1 MHKKLLVLFLVSFVG
16 YLNAQQFD
24 AEKLKKHVYTLA
36 DDSLMGRGFGTQGG
50 RMAEE
55 YIVSQFKDA
64 GISPWNGSFEHPF
77 INARMMVKIEG
88 CNIIGWVEGS
98 DPILKDEFI
107 VVGAHYDHV
116 AYRIE
121 DGKKIVYNGADD
133 NASGTATVI
142 ELGRWLTKN
151 RHLLK
156 RSVILIAFDGEEAG
170 LIGSNYLVKSEQ
182 IPVDKVKVMFSLDMT
197 GMLSKYGGI
206 DLVGNETLDN
216 GATLLNDLAAKHS
229 ITVKND
235 GKKIEGQ
242 TDTAPFGKK
251 GIPSVHVFTST
262 VSPYHQPEDDA
273 NLLDYDGMIKIA
285 EFMTDVIVQLSS
297 TETLTP
303 DKQFLA
309 SVSGKGLR
317 FKAGFRLGM
326 GAANHNYQDEFFYS
340 KSIFAF
346 NAGLFSQ
353 IRFSKKFSVQP
364 ELLYQSV
371 GGKYA
376 SGTIRTHEI
385 TVPLNFRFRLF
396 SVMDDIVENQSY
408 IFVGPYYSYRFAGKA
423 DGESMDFDADFYNED
438 FGIQYGVGFELM
450 KTQLQ
455 ITGSISL
462 KSLGRTADVMQQS
475 SIISLGFQF

>member
-1 MHKKLLVLFLVSFVG
+1 MKNKKLVLFISLAFLVNYSI
-16 YLNAQQFD
+16 AQKID
-24 AEKLKKHVYTLA
+24 KNILKKHVYTLA
-36 DDSLMGRGFGTQGG
+36 DDSLMGRGFGTQGA
-50 RMAEE
+50 RMAAD
-55 YIVSQFKDA
+55 YIVEQFSDA
-64 GISPWNGSFEHPF
+64 GISPWNGSFKHPF

-88 CNIIGWVEGS
+88 CNIIGWVEGF
-98 DPILKDEFI
+98 DPVLKDEFI
-107 VVGAHYDHV
+107 VIGAHYDHV

-142 ELGRWLTKN
+142 ELGRWLAKN

-182 IPVDKVKVMFSLDMT
+182 IPVDKVKAMFSLDMT
-197 GMLSKYGGI
+197 GMLSEYGGI
-206 DLVGNETLDN
+206 DLVGNATLDN
-216 GATLLNDLAAKHS
+216 GATLLTDLAAKHS

-235 GKKIEGQ
+235 GKNIEGQ

-273 NLLDYDGMIKIA
+273 NLLDYDGMVKIA

-297 TETLTP
+297 AETLTP

-309 SVSGKGLR
+309 SVSGNGVR
-317 FKAGFRLGM
+317 FKAGFRLGI

-340 KSIFAF
+340 KSVFAF

-376 SGTIRTHEI
+376 NGTIRTHEI
-385 TVPLNFRFRLF
+385 TVPLNFRLRLF

-423 DGESMDFDADFYNED
+423 DGEKMDFDNNFYKED
-438 FGIQYGVGFELM
+438 FGIQYGIGFELM

-455 ITGSISL
+455 ITGAFSI
-462 KSLGRTADVMQQS
+462 KSLTRDSNVMQKS
-475 SIISLGFQF
+475 S

>member
-1 MHKKLLVLFLVSFVG
+1 MKKLALLISFAII
-16 YLNAQQFD
+16 LSSTIAQKVD
-24 AEKLKKHVYTLA
+24 VNLLKKHVYTLA
-36 DDSLMGRGFGTQGG
+36 DDSLMGRGFGTQGA
-50 RMAEE
+50 RMAAD
-55 YIVSQFKDA
+55 YIVEQFSDA
-64 GISPWNGSFEHPF
+64 GISPWDGSFKHPF
-77 INARMMVKIEG
+77 LKNKMMFKIEG
-88 CNIIGWVEGS
+88 CNLIGWVEGS
-98 DPILKDEFI
+98 DPVLKDEFI

-116 AYRIE
+116 AYRLE

-133 NASGTATVI
+133 NASGTSTVI
-142 ELGRWLTKN
+142 ELGRWLVKN
-151 RHLLK
+151 RHMLK

-170 LIGSNYLVKSEQ
+170 LIGSNYLVKNNQ
-182 IPVDKVKVMFSLDMT
+182 IPVDKVKMMFSLDMV

-206 DLVGNETLDN
+206 DLVGNSTLNN
-216 GATLLNDLAAKHS
+216 GDTFLNGLAAKHS
-229 ITVKND
+229 INVKKE

-242 TDTAPFGKK
+242 TDTSPFGKQ

-262 VSPYHQPEDDA
+262 VSPYHRPEDDA
-273 NLLDYDGMIKIA
+273 NLLDYDGMVKIA
-285 EFMTDVIVQLSS
+285 DFIADAIVQLSS
-297 TETLTP
+297 TETVVP

-309 SVSGKGLR
+309 SVSGTGVR
-317 FKAGFRLGM
+317 FNAGFRLGM

-376 SGTIRTHEI
+376 NGTIRTHEI
-385 TVPLNFRFRLF
+385 TVPLNFRLRLF

-423 DGESMDFDADFYNED
+423 DGKSMDFDADFYNQD

-455 ITGSISL
+455 IAGSVSL

>member
-1 MHKKLLVLFLVSFVG
+1 MKKLVLLIFLALLVNSSI
-16 YLNAQQFD
+16 AQKVD
-24 AEKLKKHVYTLA
+24 ANILKKHVYTLA

-64 GISPWNGSFEHPF
+64 GISPWNGSFKHPF
-77 INARMMVKIEG
+77 INARVMVKIEG

-98 DPILKDEFI
+98 DPVLKDEFI
-107 VVGAHYDHV
+107 VIGAHYDHV

-142 ELGRWLTKN
+142 ELGRWLAKN

-182 IPVDKVKVMFSLDMT
+182 IPVDKVKAMFSLDMT

-206 DLVGNETLDN
+206 DLVGNATLDN

-229 ITVKND
+229 ITVKNN

-273 NLLDYDGMIKIA
+273 NLLDYDGMVKIA

-309 SVSGKGLR
+309 SVSGKGVR
-317 FKAGFRLGM
+317 FKAGFRLGI

-376 SGTIRTHEI
+376 NGTIRTHEI
-385 TVPLNFRFRLF
+385 TVPLNFRLRLF

-423 DGESMDFDADFYNED
+423 DGKSMDFDADFYNED
-438 FGIQYGVGFELM
+438 YGIQYGIGFELM